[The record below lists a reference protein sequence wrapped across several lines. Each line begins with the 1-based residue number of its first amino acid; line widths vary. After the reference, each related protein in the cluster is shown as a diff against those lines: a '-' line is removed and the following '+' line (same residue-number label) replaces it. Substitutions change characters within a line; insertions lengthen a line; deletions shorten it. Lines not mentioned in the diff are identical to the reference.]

1 MTTGRDPDG
10 TVDARRVAIA
20 CDRDEIT
27 QVMYR
32 YATAVQ
38 NQDLE
43 LLLSCFTSDAVLD
56 YGDFAQLEGE
66 AAIREMFGA
75 SMERRRAGAPMFSL
89 DEAVVS
95 TPIMTNVMVEVD
107 GDQAHSEHTCIAI
120 HAGRVGDGGRLL
132 LHGTRNIDEL
142 ERTPDGW
149 RIRNR
154 RHETAW
160 GTELEADV
168 P

>member
-1 MTTGRDPDG
+1 MTTGPDPEG
-10 TVDARRVAIA
+10 IVDARRVAIA
-20 CDRDEIT
+20 VDRDEIT

-32 YATAVQ
+32 YAKAVQ
-38 NQDLE
+38 HQDLE

-66 AAIREMFGA
+66 DAIREMFGA
-75 SMERRRAGAPMFSL
+75 SMERRRAGAAMFSL
-89 DEAVVS
+89 DEAIVS
-95 TPIMTNVMVEVD
+95 TPLMANVMVEVD
-107 GDQAHSEHTCIAI
+107 GDQAHSEHTCLAI

-132 LHGTRNIDEL
+132 VHGTRNVDEL
-142 ERTPDGW
+142 VRTADGW
-149 RIRNR
+149 RIRHR

-160 GTELEADV
+160 GTELDADV

>member
-32 YATAVQ
+32 YAKAVQ
-38 NQDLE
+38 HQDLE

-66 AAIREMFGA
+66 DAIREMFGA
-75 SMERRRAGAPMFSL
+75 SRS
-89 DEAVVS
+89 
-95 TPIMTNVMVEVD
+95 
-107 GDQAHSEHTCIAI
+107 
-120 HAGRVGDGGRLL
+120 DGGPARRCSRW
-132 LHGTRNIDEL
+132 TR
-142 ERTPDGW
+142 PSS
-149 RIRNR
+149 R
-154 RHETAW
+154 R
-160 GTELEADV
+160 
-168 P
+168 PS